1 MKQQIKKILQIND
14 FWNIYLRQ
22 IYIKYCF
29 SIEDKKGNTL
39 LLQTLKLVLEHY
51 RELTNFDFFI
61 C

>member
-39 LLQTLKLVLEHY
+39 LLQTLKLVIEHY

>member
-29 SIEDKKGNTL
+29 SLEDKKGNTL